1 MRVRVPPP
9 ASVHPLLS
17 LADELERR
25 DALVAAELARV
36 ERLQAEVDALRAR
49 AAAAAD
55 ARGWLAQAAAENED
69 ALHRATR
76 TRELAAAALA
86 EAEDDTRLAAEASLA
101 AADAECVRLEE
112 HRHAFARQTDVARNQ
127 ADRLEQAVGASGL
140 EATIAVLSHRRG
152 ALLVERSGLARE
164 RESIVREASE
174 LLGSVLGDPLA
185 ATPVAGLRDRLQ
197 RALT

>member
-17 LADELERR
+17 FADDLERR
-25 DALVAAELARV
+25 DALVAAALARV
-36 ERLQAEVDALRAR
+36 EAEQAEVDALRAR

-55 ARGWLAQAAAENED
+55 VLAWLGVAVPAND
-69 ALHRATR
+69 RALHRAAQER
-76 TRELAAAALA
+76 DSAAAALSV
-86 EAEDDTRLAAEASLA
+86 AEDDARPAAETALA
-101 AADAECVRLEE
+101 AADAECARLEE
-112 HRHAFARQTDVARNQ
+112 HRDAFARRAEEARDEVEQVAR
-127 ADRLEQAVGASGL
+127 AAGASGL
-140 EATIAVLSHRRG
+140 EAAIAALSHRRG

-185 ATPVAGLRDRLQ
+185 ATSVAGLRDRLQ
-197 RALT
+197 RAL